1 MCCFRLI
8 LQKLQKSID
17 FSTVRWYDNVV
28 QNKEQQK
35 EEKHDR
41 QRRLFQSG
49 KWMSLPFLFERNME
63 GVLL

>member
-1 MCCFRLI
+1 
-8 LQKLQKSID
+8 
-17 FSTVRWYDNVV
+17 VRWYDNVV